1 MFAVKML
8 AANMSMVNMFMAKVP
23 RTDQI
28 IPRCS
33 KMCRLFHTR
42 ANRAGLNRSRPAIKL
57 VSNVLCLRVGGCLSG
72 EKKSQNIEDKF
83 WTIRLINSRLYPWQ
97 PIVNIY

>member
-1 MFAVKML
+1 ML
-8 AANMSMVNMFMAKVP
+8 AADMSMVHVFMAKVP

-57 VSNVLCLRVGGCLSG
+57 VSNVLCLRVGGSLAG
-72 EKKSQNIEDKF
+72 EKKSRNIEDKF
-83 WTIRLINSRLYPWQ
+83 WTIRLIPDSIHGNQ
-97 PIVNIY
+97 